1 MNWFQIKAFVNKIKT
16 NSMNIIKLSNGQ
28 SVVIDNSP
36 IKEGYCL
43 NTNNNEVIYYNGN
56 YGEEAPTFL
65 KKITHSWP
73 KLDGTTEL
81 NTNEALRYELEFW
94 KGYEPVN
101 GMGKYARKTRIDSL
115 TNQLEDV
122 GPEYDSAGFT
132 EEDRVVNG
140 EYKTND
146 NLKK

>member
-1 MNWFQIKAFVNKIKT
+1 
-16 NSMNIIKLSNGQ
+16 MNIIKLSNGQ

-56 YGEEAPTFL
+56 YGDEAPVFL
-65 KKITHSWP
+65 KKITHSFP
-73 KLDGTTEL
+73 QLPGTTEL
-81 NTNEALRYELEFW
+81 KTADVLKHSVEYW

-101 GMGKYARKTRIDSL
+101 GMGKLARQTKIDSL
-115 TNQLEDV
+115 TNEI
-122 GPEYDSAGFT
+122 
-132 EEDRVVNG
+132 
-140 EYKTND
+140 D